1 MTRYVL
7 HHRPGV
13 AGDIDSFFLKAPS
26 SKTYPFLTNT
36 ICKFADASWA
46 GDNVR
51 TIEITR
57 TSNRATP

>member
-1 MTRYVL
+1 MFYIIALGLLETL
-7 HHRPGV
+7 ILFSKSSIKQ
-13 AGDIDSFFLKAPS
+13 DIFILKH
-26 SKTYPFLTNT
+26 T